1 MGGIKEC
8 GFLLVKNA
16 FDTSHVIEDI
26 KKIFRAYRPF
36 CEKDFDSSIKSLYAE
51 DFEGFLGCAN
61 SAQYL
66 PSLMSIASSSKMIEI
81 LKSIKIEMPVVN
93 TRPLLSFSSDKTAK
107 NENYWKVPAHQDW
120 PSMQGS
126 INSVTCWVA
135 LVDVTEDM
143 GPLQVSP
150 KSHLQGRLDHLDD
163 GVPLLNK
170 YEGEFVSF
178 PMNAGDMLIFN
189 TFTVH
194 RSGINSSKS
203 IRISAHFRYDD
214 CLEPSFIQRKYPRHR
229 IEKRKEGL
237 LFPDFPTK
245 EEVRRYFG
253 G

>member
-1 MGGIKEC
+1 MGGIKKH

-16 FDTSHVIEDI
+16 FDVSHVMEDV
-26 KKIFRAYRPF
+26 KKIFMACRPY
-36 CEKDFDSSIKSLYAE
+36 CEKNFDDLAKSLYAE

-66 PSLMSIASSSKMIEI
+66 PSLMSISSSTRMMEI
-81 LKSIKIEMPVVN
+81 LKSIEIEMPVVN
-93 TRPLLSFSSDKTAK
+93 TRPLLSFSSEKTAK

-126 INSVTCWVA
+126 MNSVTCWVA
-135 LVDVTEDM
+135 LVDVSEDM

-150 KSHLQGRLDHLDD
+150 GSHLQGRLEHLDE
-163 GVPLLNK
+163 GVPFLK
-170 YEGEFVSF
+170 EYQGEFVSF
-178 PMNAGDMLIFN
+178 PMSAGDMLIFN
-189 TFTVH
+189 AFTVH
-194 RSGINSSKS
+194 RSGLNSSEK

-214 CLEPSFIQRKYPRHR
+214 CMEPSFIKRKYPRHR
-229 IEKRKEGL
+229 IERRKEGL
-237 LFPDFPTK
+237 LFPDFPSK